1 MARRRKISK
10 RGSRRLFTK
19 TALRTHKKNVAAIM
33 RGGVRL

>member
-1 MARRRKISK
+1 MAKRRKVSK

-19 TALRTHKKNVAAIM
+19 TALRTHKKNVTAIM